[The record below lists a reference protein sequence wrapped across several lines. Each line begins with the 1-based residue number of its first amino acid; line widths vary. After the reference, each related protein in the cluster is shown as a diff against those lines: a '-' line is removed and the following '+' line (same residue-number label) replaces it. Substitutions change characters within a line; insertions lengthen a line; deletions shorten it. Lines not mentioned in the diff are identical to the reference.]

1 MAEPLPP
8 PPPPPPDVEG
18 LHTDPGTAGQY
29 QLAAPTHFTPDAAGL
44 YTNPGTAGQ
53 YQLAAPTHFTP
64 DAEGRYAAPGTARQW
79 QLAAPTHFAPATQDR
94 EETAFPEDEAGFSA
108 YYRVPPGDTSPRLS
122 VSEIYDTLL
131 DTPDESN
138 RVRSKAGIGVDLGAN
153 FGIVRVRL
161 FASRDVLGANTDVTL
176 YFDDHG
182 WIVAY
187 LPANAPASQIWCHH
201 CADDE
206 PQADSKANA
215 HLDNN
220 LLLLAIDEVLAINAA
235 LAANHPDAT
244 AAPNAPRAPRDK
256 VGYYHWKHQ
265 ACNAFLLFGNVA
277 ADGQSD
283 PIRFVIP
290 KSIANVQASA
300 AALLTSHPVAGAATT
315 ARVTVDETEAATAN
329 SENPL
334 AAAQFKLNRDDTKTS
349 LHHMSVAADPGK
361 SAAGIV
367 MLVYTKP

>member
-1 MAEPLPP
+1 M
-8 PPPPPPDVEG
+8 
-18 LHTDPGTAGQY
+18 
-29 QLAAPTHFTPDAAGL
+29 
-44 YTNPGTAGQ
+44 
-53 YQLAAPTHFTP
+53 
-64 DAEGRYAAPGTARQW
+64 
-79 QLAAPTHFAPATQDR
+79 
-94 EETAFPEDEAGFSA
+94 
-108 YYRVPPGDTSPRLS
+108 PPGDTPPRLS

-138 RVRSKAGIGVDLGAN
+138 RVRSKPGTGVVLGAN
-153 FGIVRVRL
+153 FGIITIPM
-161 FASRDVLGANTDVTL
+161 FASRDVPGANTDITL
-176 YFDDHG
+176 YFDDQG

-206 PQADSKANA
+206 PQTDPKANA

-235 LAANHPDAT
+235 LAADHPDAT
-244 AAPNAPRAPRDK
+244 AAPNAPRAEI
-256 VGYYHWKHQ
+256 GYYHWQHQ

-290 KSIANVQASA
+290 KSIGDVHASA
-300 AALLTSHPVAGAATT
+300 AALLTSHPVAGAAAT

-329 SENPL
+329 SETPL
-334 AAAQFKLNRDDTKTS
+334 AAAQFKLNRDKSKTS
-349 LHHMSVAADPGK
+349 LHRMSVAADPGK